1 MVKAVVFD
9 LDDTLISEREYI
21 KSGFKVISLYLS
33 KEYNLEQKEV
43 FNLMNELFQESSK
56 QLFNRLLDK
65 LKINYDLEYIK
76 KLVKIYR
83 EHEPDIKFFDDVLPT
98 IKELK
103 KRGYKLGIITD
114 GYKET
119 QRAKIK
125 ALKCEELFDEI
136 IITDELGREFWKPHK
151 KSYEI
156 MKKKFNCEYKNMIY
170 VGDNEEKDFIT
181 CKELGIK
188 TFKVIRE
195 NCIYENVKT
204 YSEKYKANKSI
215 KFFSEL
221 LELI

>member
-1 MVKAVVFD
+1 MIKAVIFD

-43 FNLMNELFQESSK
+43 FNLMNELFEESSK

-125 ALKCEELFDEI
+125 VLKCEELFDEI

-156 MKKKFNCEYKNMIY
+156 MKKKFNCEYKNMVYI
-170 VGDNEEKDFIT
+170 GDNEKKDFIGANRL
-181 CKELGIK
+181 EIK
-188 TFKVIRE
+188 TLKLINKDGIYKDINLEKEYLATMKIE
-195 NCIYENVKT
+195 NLKEIFRSV
-204 YSEKYKANKSI
+204 
-215 KFFSEL
+215 L
-221 LELI
+221 